1 MALAKD
7 HAIERGSAHVS
18 GLRRALA
25 TSDSPWTICVRLA
38 VGLVFLPEGI
48 QKLIFPDILGSG
60 RFAAIGLPY
69 PDVLGPFVGGVELV
83 CGTLILL
90 GFLTRLAAMPLLITM
105 VVAILSTKIP
115 ILLGHD
121 WWIFTVAKLSRYGF
135 WSFLH
140 ETRTDWAMLMG
151 SAYLLGAGGGRWSV
165 DRSLVEGRARSRP
178 P

>member
-7 HAIERGSAHVS
+7 HVIERGSAHVPA
-18 GLRRALA
+18 LRRALA

-48 QKLIFPDILGSG
+48 QKLLFPDILGSG

-90 GFLTRLAAMPLLITM
+90 GFLTRLAAVPLLITM

-140 ETRTDWAMLMG
+140 ETRTDWAMLTG
-151 SAYLLGAGGGRWSV
+151 CVSLLGAGGGRWSI
-165 DRSLVEGRARSRP
+165 DRSLVEGRARP